1 MLVGL
6 PVERP
11 LRRYDVQLVWLLC
24 CAKRPRL
31 RQSMKF
37 LVHRLPPDDRMLIRA
52 RFLVRLRRENL
63 AHWACGHEGMIVRWS
78 MVEQHMTYTYPR
90 CRQRQQPLPRP
101 PLAPHSFPLGPTPPQ
116 NAGLRT
122 RDISTQGCKICG
134 CGACCCGGG
143 SGGGG
148 DDNGCDGGGG
158 AGGVGD
164 ENGCDGGGGGGKDAG
179 GGGDDDSSGS
189 DGICLMHGGDD
200 DPNSATSTAA
210 VNFDLYL
217 GRGGRERETSDT
229 WRQTRPRCTSS
240 GRTRYSLR
248 DVELGRARGTE
259 SEKNV
264 DKIEYKGK
272 HPWCEYVPGIILK
285 IGHFT
290 LHLLKINR

>member
-1 MLVGL
+1 MTRWRLLGCRLSAKASISLLERYRYIYICVCVKLFRHRSVLCMITGAATIYLVL
-6 PVERP
+6 STAAS
-11 LRRYDVQLVWLLC
+11 VQC
-24 CAKRPRL
+24 PR
-31 RQSMKF
+31 F
-37 LVHRLPPDDRMLIRA
+37 
-52 RFLVRLRRENL
+52 
-63 AHWACGHEGMIVRWS
+63 
-78 MVEQHMTYTYPR
+78 
-90 CRQRQQPLPRP
+90 QQN
-101 PLAPHSFPLGPTPPQ
+101 T
-116 NAGLRT
+116 
-122 RDISTQGCKICG
+122 
-134 CGACCCGGG
+134 
-143 SGGGG
+143 
-148 DDNGCDGGGG
+148 
-158 AGGVGD
+158 
-164 ENGCDGGGGGGKDAG
+164 
-179 GGGDDDSSGS
+179 
-189 DGICLMHGGDD
+189 ICLMHGGDD

-210 VNFDLYL
+210 VNFHLYL